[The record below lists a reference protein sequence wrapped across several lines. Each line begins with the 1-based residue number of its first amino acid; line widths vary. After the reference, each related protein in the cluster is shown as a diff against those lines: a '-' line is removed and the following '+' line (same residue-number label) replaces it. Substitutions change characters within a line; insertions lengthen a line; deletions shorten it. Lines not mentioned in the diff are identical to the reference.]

1 VAYYDGYTIDELK
14 NEIERLNKDFKNLLD
29 AYECL
34 MCKIAIHLNKK
45 DYNMLLKEVLR
56 SEYFNKD
63 DVIDMLIE
71 EREKSEQYRIC

>member
-1 VAYYDGYTIDELK
+1 
-14 NEIERLNKDFKNLLD
+14 
-29 AYECL
+29 